1 MNIRLCSLSLWER
14 VGVRANA
21 LALLLLFGMQAAQ
34 ATDPDFSGQLRPQ
47 WLAQRANERGP
58 LAAADALQ
66 PGIAPLPNSG
76 AIAEAELRASAHVG
90 GIGLTSVATL
100 QSQRFEGGATQSRA
114 WFNELYASGEAG
126 GWQFSAGKKIV
137 AWDVGYG
144 FRPNDFVE
152 QEARRTLLSVTPE
165 GRPVLTAEHF
175 DASTAWTFVLVNPT
189 KRHDDRGADEPALA
203 ARVYRRDGALD
214 WHGFA
219 RLGVRTGASAGA
231 ALAWVAGESLELH
244 ASARYIVRA
253 DTLAIDSMA
262 GNGLVTTNPW
272 QAASAQHTGQALV
285 GGTWTNEQQIS
296 LLVEAWWDG
305 TALGDSQWDAWNA
318 RNARLMSLASVAPAS
333 AVAGNLAWQANAF
346 GAASNLRRTNLFARL
361 SWQYDKW
368 QPALDV
374 LYTPADA
381 GRIVTASLGWQ
392 GDRVRIDAGAR
403 VYGGPSSAVLAQV
416 PTRRVVYVAGT
427 WTF

>member
-1 MNIRLCSLSLWER
+1 VTASLGRALWL
-14 VGVRANA
+14 GAA
-21 LALLLLFGMQAAQ
+21 LALAGVAHAA
-34 ATDPDFSGQLRPQ
+34 DPEFSGQLRPQ
-47 WLAQRANERGP
+47 WLAQHANERGP

-66 PGIAPLPNSG
+66 PGLAPLPGSG

-100 QSQRFEGGATQSRA
+100 QSQRFEGSATRSRA

-152 QEARRTLLSVTPE
+152 QEVRRTLLAVTPE

-175 DASTAWTFVLVNPT
+175 DASTAWTFVFVNPT
-189 KRHDDRGADEPALA
+189 KQHDDRGADEPALA

-219 RLGVRTGASAGA
+219 RWGVRTGASAGA
-231 ALAWVAGESLELH
+231 ALAWVASDSLELH

-253 DTLAIDSMA
+253 DTLALDQAA
-262 GNGLVTTNPW
+262 GNGLVASSPW
-272 QAASAQHTGQALV
+272 QPASAQHTGQALI
-285 GGTWTNEQQIS
+285 GGTWTNEQQLS

-305 TALGDSQWDAWNA
+305 TALSDSQWDAWNV
-318 RNARLMSLASVAPAS
+318 RNRRLASLASVAPAY

-416 PTRRVVYVAGT
+416 PTRRIVYVAGT

>member
-1 MNIRLCSLSLWER
+1 VSVVSRRLTLHAGLL
-14 VGVRANA
+14 A
-21 LALLLLFGMQAAQ
+21 LAHVFAGAAH
-34 ATDPDFSGQLRPQ
+34 AAEPEFSGQLRPQ
-47 WLAQRANERGP
+47 WIDQRANERGP
-58 LAAADALQ
+58 LAAADALR
-66 PGIAPLPNSG
+66 PGTAPLPASG
-76 AIAEAELRASAHVG
+76 AIAEAELRASAHVA
-90 GIGLTSVATL
+90 GIGITSVATL
-100 QSQRFEGGATQSRA
+100 QAQHYEGGATQSRA

-152 QEARRTLLSVTPE
+152 QEVRRTLLSITPE

-189 KRHDDRGADEPALA
+189 KDHDDRGADEPALA
-203 ARVYRRDGALD
+203 ARVYHRDGALD

-219 RLGVRTGASAGA
+219 RWGVRTGASAGA
-231 ALAWVAGESLELH
+231 ALAWVAGDSLELH
-244 ASARYIVRA
+244 ASARYLVRA
-253 DTLAIDSMA
+253 DTLAIDPAA
-262 GNGLVTTNPW
+262 GTGAGLVSTNPW
-272 QAASAQHTGQALV
+272 QAASASHTGQALI

-296 LLVEAWWDG
+296 LLAEAWWDG
-305 TALGDSQWDAWNA
+305 TAPSDSQWDTWNA
-318 RNARLMSLASVAPAS
+318 RNGRLMSLAGVAPTG
-333 AVAGNLAWQANAF
+333 AVAGNLAWQASAF

-368 QPALDV
+368 QPAIDM

-381 GRIVTASLGWQ
+381 GRIVTTSIGWQ

-416 PTRRVVYVAGT
+416 PTRRIVYVAGT

>member
-1 MNIRLCSLSLWER
+1 MMKAPRAVSLTAAFI
-14 VGVRANA
+14 VAGA
-21 LALLLLFGMQAAQ
+21 LTVVSHAAE
-34 ATDPDFSGQLRPQ
+34 PEFSGQLRPQ
-47 WLAQRANERGP
+47 WLEQRANQRGP

-66 PGIAPLPNSG
+66 PGIAPLPASG
-76 AIAEAELRASAHVG
+76 AIAEAELRANAHVA
-90 GIGLTSVATL
+90 GIGVTSVATL
-100 QSQRFEGGATQSRA
+100 QAQRVEGRATRSSA
-114 WFNELYASGEAG
+114 WFNELYASTDAA

-152 QEARRTLLSVTPE
+152 QEVRRTLLSVTPE

-175 DASTAWTFVLVNPT
+175 DASTAWTLVIVNPT

-219 RLGVRTGASAGA
+219 RWGVRTGASAGA

-244 ASARYIVRA
+244 ASARYILDA
-253 DTLAIDSMA
+253 DTLAIGPGAD
-262 GNGLVTTNPW
+262 LVSANPW
-272 QAASAQHTGQALV
+272 QPASVTHTGQALI
-285 GGTWTNEQQIS
+285 GGTWTNERQIS
-296 LLVEAWWDG
+296 LLAEAWWDG
-305 TALGDSQWDAWNA
+305 TAPSDSQWDAWNA
-318 RNARLMSLASVAPAS
+318 RNSRLRSLAGVAPPT

-346 GAASNLRRTNLFARL
+346 GAAGNLRHTNLFARL

-368 QPALDV
+368 QPALDM

-392 GDRVRIDAGAR
+392 GDRVRIDAGTR
-403 VYGGPSSAVLAQV
+403 VYSGPSSAVLAQV
-416 PTRRVVYVAGT
+416 PTRRVVYVAAT
-427 WTF
+427 WSF

>member
-1 MNIRLCSLSLWER
+1 MGL
-14 VGVRANA
+14 GVA
-21 LALLLLFGMQAAQ
+21 LALTGSAHAA
-34 ATDPDFSGQLRPQ
+34 DPEFSGQLRPQ
-47 WLAQRANERGP
+47 WLDQRANARGP
-58 LAAADALQ
+58 LAAADVLQ
-66 PGIAPLPNSG
+66 PGIAPLPSSG

-100 QSQRFEGGATQSRA
+100 QSQRFEGGGTQSRA
-114 WFNELYASGEAG
+114 WFNELYASGDAA

-152 QEARRTLLSVTPE
+152 QEVRRTLLSVTPE

-189 KRHDDRGADEPALA
+189 GRHDDRGADEPALA

-214 WHGFA
+214 WHSFA
-219 RLGVRTGASAGA
+219 RWGVRTGASAGA

-253 DTLAIDSMA
+253 DTLALDPAA
-262 GNGLVTTNPW
+262 GNGLVASNPW
-272 QAASAQHTGQALV
+272 QAASAQHTGQALI

-296 LLVEAWWDG
+296 LLAEAWWDG
-305 TALGDSQWDAWNA
+305 SAPSDPQWDAWNA
-318 RNARLMSLASVAPAS
+318 RNGRLLALAAVAPAG
-333 AVAGNLAWQANAF
+333 AVAGNLAWQATAF

-403 VYGGPSSAVLAQV
+403 IYGGPSSAVLAQV
-416 PTRRVVYVAGT
+416 PTRRIVYVAGT

>member
-1 MNIRLCSLSLWER
+1 
-14 VGVRANA
+14 VRATA
-21 LALLLLFGMQAAQ
+21 LALLFIACTAHAAEPEFGGQFRAQ
-34 ATDPDFSGQLRPQ
+34 YQ
-47 WLAQRANERGP
+47 AQRSNTRGP
-58 LAAADALQ
+58 LAAANAAQ
-66 PGIAPLPNSG
+66 PGLIALPSDG

-90 GIGLTSVATL
+90 GIGLTSIATL
-100 QSQRFEGGATQSRA
+100 QSQRFAGSATESRA
-114 WFNELYASGEAG
+114 WFNELYVSGDAA

-152 QEARRTLLSVTPE
+152 QEARRTLLTVTPD

-175 DASTAWTFVLVNPT
+175 DASTAWTFVLVNPN
-189 KRHDDRGADEPALA
+189 KQHDDRGADEPALA

-219 RLGVRTGASAGA
+219 RWGVRTGASAGA
-231 ALAWVAGESLELH
+231 AVAWVANESLELH
-244 ASARYIVRA
+244 ASARYLVRA
-253 DTLAIDSMA
+253 DTLMLDSAA

-272 QAASAQHTGQALV
+272 TAGSVSHTGQALV
-285 GGTWTNEQQIS
+285 GGTWTNAQQVS

-318 RNARLMSLASVAPAS
+318 RGAHLGTFAGLAPAS
-333 AVAGNLAWQANAF
+333 AVAGNLAWQATAF
-346 GAASNLRRTNLFARL
+346 GASSNLRRTNLFARL
-361 SWQYDKW
+361 SWQHDKW
-368 QPALDV
+368 QPAVDV

-403 VYGGPSSAVLAQV
+403 AYGGPSSAVLAQV
-416 PTRRVVYVAGT
+416 PTRRIVYVAGT
-427 WTF
+427 WSF

>member
-1 MNIRLCSLSLWER
+1 VWP
-14 VGVRANA
+14 GA
-21 LALLLLFGMQAAQ
+21 LALLLLFGMQAAH
-34 ATDPDFSGQLRPQ
+34 AADPEFSGQLRPQ
-47 WLAQRANERGP
+47 WLEQRANERGP

-66 PGIAPLPNSG
+66 PGIAALPGSG

-100 QSQRFEGGATQSRA
+100 QSQRFEGSATQSRA

-152 QEARRTLLSVTPE
+152 QEVRRTLLTVTPE

-219 RLGVRTGASAGA
+219 RWGVRTGASAGA

-244 ASARYIVRA
+244 GSARYIVRA
-253 DTLAIDSMA
+253 DTLALDPVA
-262 GNGLVTTNPW
+262 GNGLVTSNPW
-272 QAASAQHTGQALV
+272 QAASAQHTGQALI
-285 GGTWTNEQQIS
+285 GGTWTNEQQLS

-305 TALGDSQWDAWNA
+305 TALGGSQWDAWNE
-318 RNARLMSLASVAPAS
+318 RNGRLASLASVAPAR

-346 GAASNLRRTNLFARL
+346 GAASNLRRTNVFARL

-403 VYGGPSSAVLAQV
+403 LYGGPSSALLAQV
-416 PTRRVVYVAGT
+416 PTRRIVYVAGT

>member
-1 MNIRLCSLSLWER
+1 MLVVSRRLASLAA
-14 VGVRANA
+14 V
-21 LALLLLFGMQAAQ
+21 LAFAGAAH
-34 ATDPDFSGQLRPQ
+34 AADPEFSGHLRPQ
-47 WLAQRANERGP
+47 WSEQRANERGP
-58 LAAADALQ
+58 LAAAAALQ
-66 PGIAPLPNSG
+66 PGIVPMPASG
-76 AIAEAELRASAHVG
+76 AIAEAELRASTHVA
-90 GIGLTSVATL
+90 GIGITSVATL
-100 QSQRFEGGATQSRA
+100 QAQRFEGSATNSRG
-114 WFNELYASGEAG
+114 WFNELYLSGDAA

-152 QEARRTLLSVTPE
+152 QEVRRTLLSVTPE

-219 RLGVRTGASAGA
+219 RWGVRTGASAGA
-231 ALAWVAGESLELH
+231 AVAWVAGESLELH
-244 ASARYIVRA
+244 ASARYLVRA
-253 DTLAIDSMA
+253 DTLAIDPAA
-262 GNGLVTTNPW
+262 GTGLAATNPW
-272 QAASAQHTGQALV
+272 QPASVAHTGQALI

-296 LLVEAWWDG
+296 LLAEAWWDA
-305 TALGDSQWDAWNA
+305 TAPSDSRWDAWNA
-318 RNARLMSLASVAPAS
+318 RNGRLLSLAGVAPAN
-333 AVAGNLAWQANAF
+333 AVAGNLAWQASAF

-368 QPALDV
+368 QPALDL

-381 GRIVTASLGWQ
+381 GRIVTASIVWQ

-416 PTRRVVYVAGT
+416 PARRIVYVAGT

>member
-1 MNIRLCSLSLWER
+1 VTVLLR
-14 VGVRANA
+14 RAARFATA
-21 LALLLLFGMQAAQ
+21 LAAAF
-34 ATDPDFSGQLRPQ
+34 ALTGAAHAAEPEFSGQLRPQ
-47 WLAQRANERGP
+47 WLSQHANERGP

-66 PGIAPLPNSG
+66 PGIAALPASG
-76 AIAEAELRASAHVG
+76 AIAEAELRASAHVAG
-90 GIGLTSVATL
+90 VGLTSVATL
-100 QSQRFEGGATQSRA
+100 QSQRFEGAATSSRA
-114 WFNELYASGEAG
+114 WFNELYASGDAA

-152 QEARRTLLSVTPE
+152 QEVRRTLLTVTPE

-219 RLGVRTGASAGA
+219 RMGVRTGASAGA

-253 DTLAIDSMA
+253 DTLALDSAA
-262 GNGLVTTNPW
+262 GNGLVTSNPW
-272 QAASAQHTGQALV
+272 QAASVEHTGQALI
-285 GGTWTNEQQIS
+285 GGTWTNEQQLS

-305 TALGDSQWDAWNA
+305 TALADSQWDAWSA
-318 RNARLMSLASVAPAS
+318 RNARLMSLASVAPAG
-333 AVAGNLAWQANAF
+333 AVAGNVAWQASAF
-346 GAASNLRRTNLFARL
+346 GAVGNLRRANLFARL

-368 QPALDV
+368 QPSLDV

-416 PTRRVVYVAGT
+416 PTRRIVYVAGT

>member
-1 MNIRLCSLSLWER
+1 MFTFTVRSLASLA
-14 VGVRANA
+14 VAA
-21 LALLLLFGMQAAQ
+21 FTIAGMAHAVE
-34 ATDPDFSGQLRPQ
+34 PEFSGQLRGQ
-47 WLAQRANERGP
+47 WIAQRANERGP

-66 PGIAPLPNSG
+66 PGIAALPASA
-76 AIAEAELRASAHVG
+76 AIAEAELRASAHVAG
-90 GIGLTSVATL
+90 VGITSVATL
-100 QSQRFEGGATQSRA
+100 QAQRFEGSAMDSRA
-114 WFNELYASGEAG
+114 WFNELYASGDAA

-144 FRPNDFVE
+144 FRPNDFVQ
-152 QEARRTLLSVTPE
+152 QEVRRTLLSVTPE

-175 DASTAWTFVLVNPT
+175 DANTAWTFVLVNPS

-219 RLGVRTGASAGA
+219 RWGVRTGASAGA
-231 ALAWVAGESLELH
+231 AVAWVAGESLELH

-253 DTLAIDSMA
+253 DTLAIDPA
-262 GNGLVTTNPW
+262 ATGLVATNPW
-272 QAASAQHTGQALV
+272 QLASAAHSGQALI
-285 GGTWTNEQQIS
+285 GGTWTNAQQIS
-296 LLVEAWWDG
+296 LLAEAWWDG
-305 TALGDSQWDAWNA
+305 TAPSDSQWDAWNA
-318 RNARLMSLASVAPAS
+318 RNGRLLSLAGVAPAT
-333 AVAGNLAWQANAF
+333 AVAGNLAWQASAF
-346 GAASNLRRTNLFARL
+346 GASSNLRRTNLFARL

-374 LYTPADA
+374 LCTPSDA
-381 GRIVTASLGWQ
+381 GRIVTASLGWL

-416 PTRRVVYVAGT
+416 PARRIVYVAGT